1 MLVERWT
8 MSLDLDI
15 LWHGTLDDALD
26 AFPTGQGSPLTQ
38 AWVFL
43 SPQVLLGSAMA
54 LSQSHTICT
63 QHS

>member
-1 MLVERWT
+1 MTQYESALLVERWT

-38 AWVFL
+38 AWL
-43 SPQVLLGSAMA
+43 S
-54 LSQSHTICT
+54 T
-63 QHS
+63 QLRDSTGRK